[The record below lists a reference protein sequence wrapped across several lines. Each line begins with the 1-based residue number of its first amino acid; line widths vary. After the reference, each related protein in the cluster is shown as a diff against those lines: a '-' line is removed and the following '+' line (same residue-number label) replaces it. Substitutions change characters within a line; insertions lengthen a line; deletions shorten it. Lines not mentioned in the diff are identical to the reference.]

1 MHYALAAA
9 GPWRLLLT
17 RPDTNAYGNAAL
29 NMATSFH
36 LSRHL
41 DAPLYVAPVN
51 PDQHQALCQL
61 ECAGV
66 TRVRTS
72 TARTAALLCVC
83 RAGGAAARR
92 GWRNPGAVG
101 TLPELGL
108 PLPGNETDRAYF
120 GLDLRKTCA
129 TVPLSIR
136 LPEAVE
142 SASAAAARGLGIE
155 EAARIVTLHVREAGY
170 KASLGLVDRE
180 KDAARNARPETYLDA
195 IDWLVAR
202 GYTVVRFGDALMT
215 PMARPG
221 LIDLATS
228 PARTPALELWCV
240 LRSRF
245 FIASDCGPY
254 NLSVLTGVPCL
265 GVNITHHVGAYPL
278 RAHDRYILK
287 HVIDNETGAELRLG
301 DMLTPA
307 HMKLRWAPGR
317 YTFRD
322 NTATEICEAVREMES
337 VTSPGG
343 THAEPGAGQVAFRR
357 VLAGFLDSDYG
368 RRRQKG
374 STQPGF
380 YLGDG
385 WAGERFAATAL

>member
-1 MHYALAAA
+1 MHYALATI
-9 GPWRLLLT
+9 GPWRVLLT

-29 NMATSFH
+29 NMSTSFH

-41 DAPLYVAPVN
+41 GVPLYVAPVN
-51 PDQHQALCQL
+51 PGQHQALWQL
-61 ECAGV
+61 GCAGV
-66 TRVRTS
+66 VRARTS
-72 TARTAALLCVC
+72 AARTAALLQIC
-83 RAGGAAARR
+83 RLAGAAARR
-92 GWRNPGAVG
+92 GWRNPWAAG
-101 TLPELGL
+101 TLPELGV
-108 PLPGNETDRAYF
+108 PLPGTEADRAYF
-120 GLDLRKTCA
+120 GLDLRKLYA
-129 TVPLSIR
+129 TVPLEIR
-136 LPEAVE
+136 LPASAEAA
-142 SASAAAARGLGIE
+142 SSAAARRLGLDE
-155 EAARIVTLHVREAGY
+155 HARIVTLHIRESGY
-170 KASLGLVDRE
+170 KASMGLVDRE

-195 IDWLVAR
+195 VDWLVAR
-202 GYTVVRFGDALMT
+202 GYTVVRFGDPLMT

-228 PARTPALELWCV
+228 PARTPELEIWCV

-301 DMLTPA
+301 EMLTPA

-322 NTATEICEAVREMES
+322 NTPGEICEAVEEMER
-337 VTSPGG
+337 
-343 THAEPGAGQVAFRR
+343 AAAGQTGAVRGDGQRGFRQIL
-357 VLAGFLDSDYG
+357 VDFLESDYG
-368 RRRQKG
+368 RRKQKG

-385 WAGERFAATAL
+385 WIGERFAAAHV